1 MNKLWV
7 FGDSYSEPFSKI
19 GDSKEEWA
27 RIKRNYIAWKEYIPK
42 CYGEIISDKLHLN
55 NYNLAI
61 GGADNYTIL
70 DSIISIIDSIDTN
83 DIIIIG
89 WSNTLRFRVVNTNNN
104 FTTIK
109 ANNAT
114 KTVWAAERV
123 NSITGLS
130 NSTLTELIINRDSSK
145 YIDELN
151 NYIKLLNFLFKK
163 NKIIHWSPFSQD
175 KDGLMTTHSIL
186 NRLEKI
192 SEETNGMVNDGHF
205 SENVHYAL
213 ADDFINIIN
222 SYKYPTDKKYI

>member
-7 FGDSYSEPFSKI
+7 FGDSYSVPFSKI
-19 GDSKEEWA
+19 GNTNERWG
-27 RIKRNYIAWKEYIPK
+27 ILKRDYITWKGYIPK
-42 CYGEIISDKLHLN
+42 CYGEIISDRLHLN

-61 GGADNYTIL
+61 GGTDNYTIL
-70 DSIISIIDSIDTN
+70 DSIISMVDSIDTN

-114 KTVWAAERV
+114 KTLWAAGGV

-163 NKIIHWSPFSQD
+163 NKIIHWSPFNQD

-186 NRLEKI
+186 NRLELIKN
-192 SEETNGMVNDGHF
+192 ETNGLVGDDHF
-205 SENVHYAL
+205 SENAHYTL
-213 ADDFINIIN
+213 AEDFINIIN